1 MLGCRRSGSLIC
13 EVPSGFHW
21 MRDRNRASSTGR
33 DARATIFQTGQ
44 TCNDHFL
51 RAMCRMVRLC
61 LVTRPFARVSWSR
74 RISANNR
81 SRFSGGIRR

>member
-33 DARATIFQTGQ
+33 DARATIFQDRRR
-44 TCNDHFL
+44 N
-51 RAMCRMVRLC
+51 CRQLDSLFKPCSRDYQLC
-61 LVTRPFARVSWSR
+61 LGTRDGGSCRTKPF
-74 RISANNR
+74 
-81 SRFSGGIRR
+81 